1 MACSAVSSR
10 STSCSLSTSRSS
22 CDLQPFLA
30 GAGAGLALPRGSG
43 MALFGEHG
51 RSKHL
56 GKVWQW
62 DELMKRA
69 RAAWRGRV
77 FHCWF
82 GQRISVGRGEEETGT
97 TKTATAQRRVVTEGR
112 GMELQNLK

>member
-1 MACSAVSSR
+1 MSARVTAALSSAFSRMACSAVSSR
-10 STSCSLSTSRSS
+10 RTSCSLSTSRSS
-22 CDLQPFLA
+22 CVRLPFLA

-69 RAAWRGRV
+69 CGVCCRERAGVLVWSAYFGGQGRV
-77 FHCWF
+77 
-82 GQRISVGRGEEETGT
+82 
-97 TKTATAQRRVVTEGR
+97 
-112 GMELQNLK
+112 